1 MRSRKNS
8 PTSSQTASRALTGA
22 AQSWLAKVIGVGLLL
37 FGVSSFFIQFFQV
50 SQIDCL
56 LDEKPCP
63 PELISYTDYFKG
75 QPMFGTD
82 YSQILT
88 EHSYPLPILLQDV
101 QKQLPNKLELH
112 FTTQPLSYLLT
123 SGERRLVISTTGKI
137 SEDPNLT
144 APVSIAVQPGLD
156 QILETEHQVKASIH
170 SCLNTFAEALTDS
183 LLRQAKV
190 SWVDKDTITLIMNG
204 EQQTVFLDCE
214 DPRTAINKLIFILAA
229 PEFQEKKA
237 TIKEIDVRF
246 DLPVLRMQQ

>member
-1 MRSRKNS
+1 MRSRKNL
-8 PTSSQTASRALTGA
+8 PTSSQTASSALTGA
-22 AQSWLAKVIGVGLLL
+22 AQSWLAKAIGLGLLV
-37 FGVSSFFIQFFQV
+37 FGVSNFFIQFFQV
-50 SQIDCL
+50 SQINCL
-56 LDEKPCP
+56 VDEKPCP
-63 PELISYTDYFKG
+63 AELLSYTDYFKG

-88 EHSYPLPILLQDV
+88 QHSYPLPILLRDV

-112 FTTQPLSYLLT
+112 FTAQPLSYLLT
-123 SGERRLVISTTGKI
+123 SGERRLVVSATGQI
-137 SEDPNLT
+137 FEDPNLT
-144 APVSIAVQPGLD
+144 APVSIALQPDLD
-156 QILETEHQVKASIH
+156 QILEAEHQVKATIH
-170 SCLNTFAEALTDS
+170 SCLNTFAEALTDPIVRLS
-183 LLRQAKV
+183 KV

-214 DPRTAINKLIFILAA
+214 DPSAAINKLKFILAA